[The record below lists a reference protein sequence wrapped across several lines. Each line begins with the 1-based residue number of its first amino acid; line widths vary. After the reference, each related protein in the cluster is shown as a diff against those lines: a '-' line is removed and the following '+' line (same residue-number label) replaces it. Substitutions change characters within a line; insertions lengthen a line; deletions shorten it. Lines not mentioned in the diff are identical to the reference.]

1 MEKKT
6 TRPIKLLLPGELVE
20 RMDAVLQQGMGGF
33 RTRHSLVEEAIE
45 YYLQELQELERDD
58 FALAPPNSVVD
69 SEAPGSRKGPGV
81 GAPGRGGE
89 PDGEPQDRPLPPSLA
104 LMEKNPQ
111 WVDLVR
117 EPSTIEETAISYPL
131 AMATVSGDADVS
143 TPDRDPI
150 LGLHNRDWPTLKALE
165 LLGEMTKS
173 GPVLCSDFYDAATA
187 SGWMLGELLKKYESK
202 GAGKLSALLPGNREK
217 AKAAESN
224 YRSFALG
231 WIKQSDEGQAVKTS
245 GPIFS
250 WSAAGLTWR
259 NGELHIGL
267 TESGVSLL
275 AGMSGLMPAAPH
287 PEDTARFF
295 LSHIA
300 EFGPDDWL
308 FFRKLLGELSSS
320 PTRIEL
326 VSIIVNSQQSTE
338 SVAASLVQG
347 YVARGREWGL
357 VEQKQRANRYAL
369 TPFGKDQV
377 SNRIAFDDRPI
388 QRKVSL

>member
-6 TRPIKLLLPGELVE
+6 MRPIKLLLPGELVE
-20 RMDAVLQQGMGGF
+20 RMDGVLQQGMGGF

-58 FALAPPNSVVD
+58 FALAPPLSVAG
-69 SEAPGSRKGPGV
+69 SEAPASKKGPVVGV
-81 GAPGRGGE
+81 PPRGAE
-89 PDGEPQDRPLPPSLA
+89 PNREPQDRALPPSLA
-104 LMEKNPQ
+104 SLERNPP

-131 AMATVSGDADVS
+131 AKATVSGDADVS
-143 TPDRDPI
+143 TPDRSPI

-165 LLGEMTKS
+165 LLGEMTNS

-187 SGWMLGELLKKYESK
+187 SGWMLGDLLKKYESK

-231 WIKQSDEGQAVKTS
+231 WIKQSDKDQAVKTS

-250 WSAAGLTWR
+250 WSAAGLTWQ

-267 TESGVSLL
+267 TESGASLL
-275 AGMSGLMPAAPH
+275 AGMSGLMPTAPH
-287 PEDTARFF
+287 PEDKARFF
-295 LSHIA
+295 LSHIS

-308 FFRKLLGELSSS
+308 FFRKLLSELSSS

-326 VSIIVNSQQSTE
+326 VATIVNSQQSTE

-357 VEQKQRANRYAL
+357 VEQQQQANRYAL

-377 SNRIAFDDRPI
+377 SDLIAFNDGLTH
-388 QRKVSL
+388 RKVSL

>member
-20 RMDAVLQQGMGGF
+20 RMDEVLQQGMGGF

-58 FALAPPNSVVD
+58 FALAPPNSAVD
-69 SEAPGSRKGPGV
+69 NEAPASKKGPSV
-81 GAPGRGGE
+81 GASGRGTE
-89 PDGEPQDRPLPPSLA
+89 RHREPQDRPLPPSLA
-104 LMEKNPQ
+104 SMDRNPQ
-111 WVDLVR
+111 WVHLVR
-117 EPSTIEETAISYPL
+117 GPSTIEETAISYAL
-131 AMATVSGDADVS
+131 AKATVSGHADVS
-143 TPDRDPI
+143 TPDRGPI

-165 LLGEMTKS
+165 LLGEMTNS

-187 SGWMLGELLKKYESK
+187 SGWMLGALLKQYESK

-231 WIKQSDEGQAVKTS
+231 WIKQSDKDQAVKTS

-267 TESGVSLL
+267 TESGISLL
-275 AGMSGLMPAAPH
+275 AGMSGLMPTAPH
-287 PEDTARFF
+287 PESTTRFF
-295 LSHIA
+295 FSHIA

-308 FFRKLLGELSSS
+308 FFRKLLSELLSS

-326 VSIIVNSQQSTE
+326 VAIILNSQQSTE

-347 YVARGREWGL
+347 YVARAREWGL
-357 VEQKQRANRYAL
+357 VEQKQQENRYAL
-369 TPFGKDQV
+369 TPFGKDLV
-377 SNRIAFDDRPI
+377 SDLIAFSDDVSH
-388 QRKVSL
+388 RKVSL